1 MVQDGEA
8 IEMTW
13 PNKTTCRRKREGG
26 RERERCF
33 DRVEGSGSGCAPVVT
48 MAKPFPPKNDNSLD
62 PHADQLL
69 TIQRF
74 YLTKQHL

>member
-1 MVQDGEA
+1 MELLDCRSRGWREMVEDGEA

-48 MAKPFPPKNDNSLD
+48 MAKPFPPKNE
-62 PHADQLL
+62 
-69 TIQRF
+69 
-74 YLTKQHL
+74 